1 MKLLRVSQVANMT
14 ALHPNTLRRLH
25 KEGKLVPYRISDG
38 GTRYYSEEDVLT
50 FMGLSKPIDRKI
62 IGYCRVSST
71 KQQDDLEKQVENIKT
86 YMYAKGYNFEIITD
100 IGSGINYNK
109 KGLESLIE
117 KICNNEVEKIV
128 ILYKDRL
135 IGFGYGL
142 IEKICKIHN
151 TEIEIV
157 DNSTTS
163 KEEELVKDLI
173 QIVTA
178 FSCKLHGRRAKQ
190 TKEML
195 QELRNDINQES

>member
-25 KEGKLVPYRISDG
+25 KQGKLVPYRISDG
-38 GTRYYSEEDVLT
+38 GTRYYLEEDVLT
-50 FMGLSKPIDRKI
+50 FMGLSSPKDRKI

-109 KGLESLIE
+109 KGLETLIE

-128 ILYKDRL
+128 VLYKDRL
-135 IGFGYGL
+135 IGFGYEL

-173 QIVTA
+173 QIVTV
-178 FSCKLHGRRAKQ
+178 FSCKLHGKRAKQ

-195 QELRNDINQES
+195 QELRDDDVQES

>member
-25 KEGKLVPYRISDG
+25 KQGKLVPYRISEG
-38 GTRYYSEEDVLT
+38 GTRYYLEEDVLT
-50 FMGLSKPIDRKI
+50 FMGLSNPKDRSI

-71 KQQDDLEKQVENIKT
+71 KQKDDLEKQVENIKT

-100 IGSGINYNK
+100 VGSGLNDK
-109 KGLESLIE
+109 RKGLETLIE

-135 IGFGYGL
+135 VRFGYGL
-142 IEKICKIHN
+142 IEKICKVHN

-157 DNSTTS
+157 DNSTMS
-163 KEEELVKDLI
+163 NEEELVKDLI
-173 QIVTA
+173 QIVTV
-178 FSCKLHGRRAKQ
+178 FSCKLHGKRARQ
-190 TKEML
+190 TKEIL
-195 QELRNDINQES
+195 QELLNDTNQES

>member
-38 GTRYYSEEDVLT
+38 GTRYYLEEDVLK
-50 FMGLSKPIDRKI
+50 FMGLINPKERII

-71 KQQDDLEKQVENIKT
+71 KQQDDLEQQVENIKT
-86 YMYAKGYNFEIITD
+86 YMYTKGYNFEIITD
-100 IGSGINYNK
+100 IGSGLNDK
-109 KGLESLIE
+109 RKGLETLIE

-135 IGFGYGL
+135 VRLGYEL
-142 IEKICKIHN
+142 IEKICKIYN

-163 KEEELVKDLI
+163 KEEELIKDLI
-173 QIVTA
+173 QIVTV
-178 FSCKLHGRRAKQ
+178 FSSKLHGKRAKQ

-195 QELRNDINQES
+195 QELRDDTTQES